1 MDVLFPYGKKKN
13 AADPKR
19 PLTIYI
25 ISFLIMSWFQNEL
38 KNIQIPDIV
47 SISDENW
54 ESHPVT
60 QL

>member
-1 MDVLFPYGKKKN
+1 MEKKN

>member
-1 MDVLFPYGKKKN
+1 MDVLFPYGKKN

-19 PLTIYI
+19 PLTFYI

-47 SISDENW
+47 SITVMKIERAI
-54 ESHPVT
+54 H
-60 QL
+60 